1 MRHQLWWG
9 VILIALYFVAGF
21 FYNVA
26 GKGRPPEPA
35 SLPHYE
41 ALSALARFLAEVVTE
56 RAERIRGGSSVAP
69 KYGIGGEE
77 VRLLLH
83 RPLDPRP
90 EPRIPRP

>member
-1 MRHQLWWG
+1 M
-9 VILIALYFVAGF
+9 IALYFLAGF